1 MLAAIETLEAP
12 AFCPIDGNE
21 LEKALYGATVM
32 GADTVDDPL
41 TDGLVLHL
49 KGRNGAKLT
58 LEILIDEDFLNGDP
72 ESLYSTDPPL
82 RLRLA
87 RGLWQK
93 EGGAA

>member
-1 MLAAIETLEAP
+1 MIAALETLETP
-12 AFCPIDGNE
+12 VFNPIDGNE

-32 GADTVDDPL
+32 GAETVDDPQ
-41 TDGLVLHL
+41 TDGLVLYL
-49 KGRNGAKLT
+49 KGRNGANLT
-58 LEILIDEDFLNGDP
+58 LEILIDEDVLNGDP

-87 RGLWQK
+87 RGLRQK